1 MEGKSEGG
9 RLIAQKIKP
18 QALARLRLFFTPN
31 TSSWRSM
38 QSIIR
43 DLVSGKMN
51 IRKLI
56 LWAIA
61 VLAAI
66 PVLGAL
72 WAICLEIMKHPNLI
86 LEVAK

>member
-1 MEGKSEGG
+1 
-9 RLIAQKIKP
+9 
-18 QALARLRLFFTPN
+18 
-31 TSSWRSM
+31 M